1 MDDLQSKISAIFSSP
16 ESMEQ
21 IRNLAQSL
29 AGGSEDI
36 QSTMPTAPQQT
47 EPSLQMD
54 PRIMQVMTRAMSEF
68 SKPSEASAL
77 LGALRPYLSQ
87 DRISKMDRAM
97 NIARLA
103 KIARTIIPEFGGDK
117 RV

>member
-29 AGGSEDI
+29 AGGEDI
-36 QSTMPTAPQQT
+36 QSPVSAPTQQQ

-87 DRISKMDRAM
+87 DRISKVDRAM

>member
-36 QSTMPTAPQQT
+36 QSTMTTAPQQT
-47 EPSLQMD
+47 EPSLQID
-54 PRIMQVMTRAMSEF
+54 PRIMQV
-68 SKPSEASAL
+68 
-77 LGALRPYLSQ
+77 YLNLHNQ
-87 DRISKMDRAM
+87 A
-97 NIARLA
+97 
-103 KIARTIIPEFGGDK
+103 IILQFL
-117 RV
+117 VI